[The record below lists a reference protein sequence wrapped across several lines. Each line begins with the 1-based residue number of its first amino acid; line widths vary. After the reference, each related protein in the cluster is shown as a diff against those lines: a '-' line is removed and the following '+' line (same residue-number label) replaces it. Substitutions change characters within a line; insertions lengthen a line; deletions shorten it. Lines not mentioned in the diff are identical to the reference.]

1 MKQFLYLIILVY
13 TGFAFAQPVC
23 SVYKSNGE
31 LSKYQ
36 ACVKAKEAGNYYQF
50 TKEYQEILDE
60 ALAID
65 STYAYTYQAKG
76 YAYLKSGDFITWIQ
90 LMNKAVA
97 LEPKMYLGYRGWCR
111 YQFFRDYKGAIADL
125 EQLEAI
131 SKGDIGFGQNGD
143 YHLVVA
149 KALCYKGIGD
159 KEEAI
164 SVLEKQLQKEDH
176 FVGLYDYLHLGVL
189 YLETLQYDKA
199 ISAFKQQDQE
209 NTLADNE
216 FYQALAYKG
225 LKDSEKY
232 KSYLSS
238 AWSLY
243 QNRRHMFDPYT
254 HQMDRVFKM
263 DITRE
268 MEIAGLSH

>member
-1 MKQFLYLIILVY
+1 MKQFLYLIILVH

-36 ACVKAKEAGNYYQF
+36 ACVKANEAGNYYQF

-65 STYAYTYQAKG
+65 STYAYAYQAKG
-76 YAYLKSGDFITWIQ
+76 YAYLKSGDFIIWMQ

-111 YQFFRDYKGAIADL
+111 YQFFRDYKGAISDL
-125 EQLEAI
+125 ERLEAM

-143 YHLVVA
+143 YHLNIA

-159 KEEAI
+159 LEKAM
-164 SVLEKQLQKEDH
+164 SVLENQLQKEGH

-189 YLETLQYDKA
+189 YLETAQYDKA
-199 ISAFKQQDQE
+199 IHAFERQDKE
-209 NTLADNE
+209 NSLADND
-216 FYQALAYKG
+216 FYYALAYKG
-225 LKDSEKY
+225 LNDNVNY

-243 QNRRHMFDPYT
+243 QNRRYMFDPYM
-254 HQMDRVFKM
+254 HQMDRVFKNDIMQEM
-263 DITRE
+263 D
-268 MEIAGLSH
+268 IAGLVY